1 MKNRIVIMLL
11 VVGPFL
17 AVGSLFAFMGFG
29 FYRASQIP
37 RLHAAAGDGD
47 LQQVQQLLAAGEPI
61 NLQITGSFG
70 DSHEGQTPLMW
81 AALHGHAEVAR
92 LLLDSG
98 ADPMIRDANGQTV
111 WDYAEMGDS
120 DLVFRLLEQHK

>member
-1 MKNRIVIMLL
+1 
-11 VVGPFL
+11 
-17 AVGSLFAFMGFG
+17 
-29 FYRASQIP
+29 
-37 RLHAAAGDGD
+37 
-47 LQQVQQLLAAGEPI
+47 
-61 NLQITGSFG
+61 
-70 DSHEGQTPLMW
+70 MW